1 MYILIIIQMQITS
14 CSNSQCYMLGDSGSG
29 WSFRIV
35 NIADCEI
42 KKMQWYK
49 RVVVETK
56 CFYQAWKHV
65 YVKIW

>member
-1 MYILIIIQMQITS
+1 MYILIILQMQITS

-42 KKMQWYK
+42 KKMQ
-49 RVVVETK
+49 
-56 CFYQAWKHV
+56 
-65 YVKIW
+65 